1 MLKNIIIII
10 IALVVILNLILT
22 GFKLLSEPNDLAFY
36 FGFVVLFVLP
46 ATISYFTYQII
57 KKSFK
62 NKNEKVNL

>member
-1 MLKNIIIII
+1 MFKYIIIII
-10 IALVVILNLILT
+10 IALVVNLNLILT

-36 FGFVVLFVLP
+36 FGFVVLLGLP
-46 ATISYFTYQII
+46 TTIIYLTYQII